1 MKIYTL
7 GYSGWSVEAI
17 KTFLE
22 SVNGVA
28 VDVRMVPRS
37 RVAAFN
43 GTAFSRLLGER
54 YYWLSDFGNVN
65 YKSNGPN
72 LAKAL
77 DVQREINRL
86 VGLYRQ
92 TSLLPGQGAEGGG
105 EASDE
110 LRAIGEHLLPLGLA
124 DENHPLREH
133 ARLAAQTIREHQT
146 TQAEPIRAGDKQ

>member
-43 GTAFSRLLGER
+43 GTAFSRLLGDR

-65 YKSNGPN
+65 YKSNGP
-72 LAKAL
+72 
-77 DVQREINRL
+77 I
-86 VGLYRQ
+86 
-92 TSLLPGQGAEGGG
+92 
-105 EASDE
+105 
-110 LRAIGEHLLPLGLA
+110 AITDFDKGVERLLPLRKAGRAIVLLCGCPDVNVCHRKVLA
-124 DENHPLREH
+124 ERL
-133 ARLAAQTIREHQT
+133 ARLWARRSST
-146 TQAEPIRAGDKQ
+146 

>member
-7 GYSGWSVEAI
+7 GYSGWNVEAI

-65 YKSNGPN
+65 YKSGGPIAIADFDKGVERLGPLQN
-72 LAKAL
+72 AGKAVVLLCGCPDVNVCHRKVLAERLAKRW
-77 DVQREINRL
+77 D
-86 VGLYRQ
+86 
-92 TSLLPGQGAEGGG
+92 AEV
-105 EASDE
+105 
-110 LRAIGEHLLPLGLA
+110 EHVAPPPKPA
-124 DENHPLREH
+124 KP
-133 ARLAAQTIREHQT
+133 
-146 TQAEPIRAGDKQ
+146 EPSGPPKLF

>member
-65 YKSNGPN
+65 YKSNGPIQIVN
-72 LAKAL
+72 F
-77 DVQREINRL
+77 D
-86 VGLYRQ
+86 
-92 TSLLPGQGAEGGG
+92 QGAGRLGI
-105 EASDE
+105 
-110 LRAIGEHLLPLGLA
+110 LRDAGKAVVLLCGCADINVCHRKILA
-124 DENHPLREH
+124 E
-133 ARLAAQTIREHQT
+133 RLAEQWD
-146 TQAEPIRAGDKQ
+146 AEVVHVTSPPKVKPSPVSQSSKLLF